1 MIGRTIGTFLLLG
14 VCIGGTAS
22 AQNTWDTSG
31 NGLLSG
37 SYYVRQ
43 VAWVLEDQYGDLGEA
58 VAIYGGITFDGNGNY
73 NFNGQIYDPA
83 STGSNQATNYTI
95 QGTYSISASGYGFM
109 DSLVTN
115 DQVYGLVS
123 NGIFIG
129 SATENQQ
136 TYNDLFIAA
145 PIASP
150 QLTNASLNGTYL
162 IADLDNPVTDTQGFG
177 SECCS
182 IYARDSL
189 TTFTADGGGNL
200 KNVVSNGYIAANG
213 GNSTNQNI
221 GSIKYAFSNGAANLF
236 FTGSYGFNNLQS
248 TLMVGNHY
256 LYMSP
261 DGNFVFGGSPLG
273 YDMFVGVK
281 AGSATAANFSGLYYQ
296 AGIDMGLNSGG
307 VDQDSYFGSFDANAG
322 GVQAQGLGHQR
333 QLEWINVGAP
343 LDLNYADTYKFNS
356 DGSSDDAGVNFNT
369 GQHYLFANNG
379 AIRIGFGQL
388 PVTGFIG
395 ISVALQAPSL
405 NGSGVYLNPTG
416 ILNSASSSLFTAGIS
431 PGELIT
437 LSGSGLAP
445 SPAVTSDFGG
455 SLNGVQVLMNGTEAP
470 LYYVYPTVIAAIV
483 PYEINPGDV
492 VDIQVMNNGKPSNT
506 ISTFAQ
512 NTQPGVFTNPPGGLG
527 FAITQHSLDYSLV
540 TTSKPAQIGETIVAY
555 LTGLGPVNPS
565 IADGTPGGSS
575 TLNQS
580 TNTISAVIGGVA
592 ATVGYSGLV
601 PGLTGLYQMNITIPA
616 GVPNGNVSLDITG
629 PDSYSSESILPV
641 GIASAAI
648 SANTTPARRAKPLLR
663 AKGPATRHT
672 PPTQSPARTGL
683 AFPH

>member
-1 MIGRTIGTFLLLG
+1 M
-14 VCIGGTAS
+14 
-22 AQNTWDTSG
+22 
-31 NGLLSG
+31 
-37 SYYVRQ
+37 
-43 VAWVLEDQYGDLGEA
+43 
-58 VAIYGGITFDGNGNY
+58 
-73 NFNGQIYDPA
+73 
-83 STGSNQATNYTI
+83 
-95 QGTYSISASGYGFM
+95 
-109 DSLVTN
+109 
-115 DQVYGLVS
+115 
-123 NGIFIG
+123 
-129 SATENQQ
+129 
-136 TYNDLFIAA
+136 
-145 PIASP
+145 
-150 QLTNASLNGTYL
+150 
-162 IADLDNPVTDTQGFG
+162 
-177 SECCS
+177 
-182 IYARDSL
+182 
-189 TTFTADGGGNL
+189 
-200 KNVVSNGYIAANG
+200 
-213 GNSTNQNI
+213 
-221 GSIKYAFSNGAANLF
+221 
-236 FTGSYGFNNLQS
+236 
-248 TLMVGNHY
+248 
-256 LYMSP
+256 
-261 DGNFVFGGSPLG
+261 
-273 YDMFVGVK
+273 
-281 AGSATAANFSGLYYQ
+281 
-296 AGIDMGLNSGG
+296 
-307 VDQDSYFGSFDANAG
+307 
-322 GVQAQGLGHQR
+322 
-333 QLEWINVGAP
+333 
-343 LDLNYADTYKFNS
+343 
-356 DGSSDDAGVNFNT
+356 
-369 GQHYLFANNG
+369 
-379 AIRIGFGQL
+379 
-388 PVTGFIG
+388 TGFIG

-648 SANTTPARRAKPLLR
+648 SANATPARRAKPLLR